1 MNEQDQPLREVRSVW
16 GQAEADVIKSLL
28 ESHGITCLFRGRVLQ
43 SIYPMTMD
51 GLGEIKIF
59 VTEKDYDTASSRS
72 RKKSR
77 NSRRMTKR
85 AFSPFLASRTGFY
98 PPIISPV

>member
-1 MNEQDQPLREVRSVW
+1 MNEQDQPLKELRSVW
-16 GQAEADVIKSLL
+16 GQSEAEVIKSLL

-59 VTEKDYDTASSRS
+59 VTEKDFEAA
-72 RKKSR
+72 
-77 NSRRMTKR
+77 M
-85 AFSPFLASRTGFY
+85 AVLAELPKPEEVEDFEKNGDEGA
-98 PPIISPV
+98 